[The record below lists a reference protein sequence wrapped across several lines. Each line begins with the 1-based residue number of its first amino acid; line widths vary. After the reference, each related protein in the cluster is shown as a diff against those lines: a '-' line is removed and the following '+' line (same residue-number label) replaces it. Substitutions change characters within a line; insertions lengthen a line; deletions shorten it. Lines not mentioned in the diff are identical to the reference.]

1 MLFLFKELENEC
13 ISEKDANESIN
24 SVQDPSEKN
33 TDQTD
38 NKIDE
43 LDTSKIEEDDMDVDD
58 TVSISSNSNHAQNDT
73 SINSASDSENIELTK
88 SSSKKLTPSRVLKQQ
103 KKLEEKLKLKQVSNI
118 YGISILKVS

>member
-1 MLFLFKELENEC
+1 LKNEC

-33 TDQTD
+33 IDQTD

-58 TVSISSNSNHAQNDT
+58 TVSTSSNSNHAQNDT

-103 KKLEEKLKLKQVSNI
+103 KKREEKLKLKQVSNI
-118 YGISILKVS
+118 YGISILKG